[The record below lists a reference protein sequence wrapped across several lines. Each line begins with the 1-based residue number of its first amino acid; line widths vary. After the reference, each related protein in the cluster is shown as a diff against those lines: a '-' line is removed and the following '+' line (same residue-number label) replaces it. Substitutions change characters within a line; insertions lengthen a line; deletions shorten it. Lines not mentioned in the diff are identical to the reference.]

1 MVRRLRR
8 AERAQQTLPTSQGL
22 SVLNCGE
29 IERRALGWFF
39 VVLLGMCANASAQE
53 VDARAALQASLKAM
67 GGGNLKT
74 IEISGAG
81 SSSLIGQQ
89 YSVDGNWPQFEV
101 ANYTRAIDFDAKW
114 SREDYIRR
122 QGNFPT
128 FGRVPMA
135 EQRITAIVSGS
146 YAWDVRDNMPVPL
159 TRPYLDGVPYNE
171 LRQLELAITP
181 HGFLKAALAASDAKA
196 IKLPIVG
203 ASDFGLSQFGR
214 TVTIVSF
221 TFLGKYKIN
230 GTIDDKN
237 LVELVGTWF
246 PNPVYGDMD
255 YEMRYTQYQD
265 FGGVKFPM
273 LLHTHQGDP
282 RLNVAHN
289 YYEYRVT
296 SVKPNAPVTTMPV
309 PEAIRN
315 AVTPPPRV
323 ESQRLA
329 DGVWLLGGGTHNSL
343 LVEFKDYVAV
353 VDAPNNEARSLAV
366 IAEASRLVPGKQ
378 IQYVINTHHHFD
390 HAGGLRTYLSQG
402 TTIVTHES
410 NKQYYLD
417 ILFHPAPRT
426 LQPDRMAL
434 YNPMYW
440 ISRRPPPIET
450 VEGEPRSSAKYVVT
464 DGDRILEILKV
475 QDVAYELGDRSYN
488 QGNHSQDMLIAY
500 LAKEKILFNADL
512 YSPPAQGAAAAPPT
526 PGMRTL
532 QQNIRKLKLDVQQH
546 APAHGRVGTHEEFMR
561 LTTRTGQ
568 TN

>member
-1 MVRRLRR
+1 VAL
-8 AERAQQTLPTSQGL
+8 LGL
-22 SVLNCGE
+22 SVGT
-29 IERRALGWFF
+29 A
-39 VVLLGMCANASAQE
+39 AAQE
-53 VDARAALQASLKAM
+53 VEARAALLASLKAM
-67 GGGNLKT
+67 GGENLKT
-74 IEISGAG
+74 IEISAAG
-81 SSSLIGQQ
+81 STSLIGQQ
-89 YSVDGNWPQFEV
+89 FSVEGNWPQVEI

-114 SREDYIRR
+114 SREDYTRR

-128 FGRVPMA
+128 FGRVPIA
-135 EQRITAIVSGS
+135 EQRVTAIVSGS
-146 YAWDVRDNMPVPL
+146 YAWDINNANAMPVPL
-159 TRPYLDGVPYNE
+159 TRGYLDGVSFND

-181 HGFLKAALAASDAKA
+181 HGFLKTALAASDAKA
-196 IKLPIVG
+196 IRIQYIG

-214 TVTIVSF
+214 WVTIVSF
-221 TFLGKYKIN
+221 TFLGKYRIN

-255 YEMRYTQYQD
+255 YEMRYTEYRD

-282 RLNVAHN
+282 RVNVAHN

-296 SVKPNAPVTTMPV
+296 SVKPNAPVATMPV
-309 PEAIRN
+309 PD
-315 AVTPPPRV
+315 AVRTAVIPPARV

-343 LVEFKDYVAV
+343 LVAFKDYLAV

-366 IAEASRLVPGKQ
+366 IAEAARLVPGKP
-378 IQYVINTHHHFD
+378 IQYLINTHHHFD

-417 ILFHPAPRT
+417 ILFHPSPRT

-450 VEGEPRSSAKYVVT
+450 VAGEPRSTAKYVVT
-464 DGDRILEILKV
+464 DGERILEIVKV
-475 QDVAYELGDRSYN
+475 EDMSYELGDRSYA
-488 QGNHSQDMLIAY
+488 QGNHSVDMLIAY
-500 LAKEKILFNADL
+500 LPKEKILFNADL
-512 YSPPAQGAAAAPPT
+512 YSPPAEGAAPAPPT
-526 PGMRTL
+526 ASMRTL
-532 QQNIRKLKLDVQQH
+532 QQNIKKLKFDVAQH

-561 LTTRTGQ
+561 LVTVPGQ
-568 TN
+568 TR

>member
-1 MVRRLRR
+1 VRRLFI
-8 AERAQQTLPTSQGL
+8 LVVPFVL
-22 SVLNCGE
+22 SAGP
-29 IERRALGWFF
+29 AF
-39 VVLLGMCANASAQE
+39 AQE
-53 VDARAALQASLKAM
+53 VDARAALLASLKAM
-67 GGGNLKT
+67 GGENLKT
-74 IEISGAG
+74 IEISAAG

-101 ANYTRAIDFDAKW
+101 ANYTRAIDFDARW
-114 SREDYIRR
+114 SREDYTRR

-146 YAWDVRDNMPVPL
+146 YAWDMRDAMPVSV
-159 TRPYLDGVPYNE
+159 TRPYLDGVPVNE

-181 HGFLKAALAASDAKA
+181 HGFLKAALASTDAKA
-196 IKLPIVG
+196 IRMQLIG

-221 TFLGKYKIN
+221 TFLGKYRIN
-230 GTIDDKN
+230 GHIDDRN

-255 YEMRYTQYQD
+255 YEMRYTEYRD

-282 RLNVAHN
+282 RVNVAHN

-296 SVKPNAPVTTMPV
+296 SVKPNAPVTTIPV
-309 PEAIRN
+309 PDVVRT
-315 AVTPPPRV
+315 AVAPPARV

-343 LVEFKDYVAV
+343 LVAFKDYVAV

-366 IAEASRLVPGKQ
+366 IAEAARLVPGKPV
-378 IQYVINTHHHFD
+378 QYVINTHHHFD

-434 YNPMYW
+434 FSPMYW

-450 VEGEPRSSAKYVVT
+450 VAGEPRSTAKYVVT
-464 DGDRILEILKV
+464 DGERILEIVKV
-475 QDVAYELGDRSYN
+475 QDVAYELGDRSYA
-488 QGNHSQDMLIAY
+488 QGNHSVDMLIAY
-500 LAKEKILFNADL
+500 LPKEKILFNADL
-512 YSPPAQGAAAAPPT
+512 YSPPAQGAPPAPPT

-532 QQNIRKLKLDVQQH
+532 QQNIRKLKLDVLQH
-546 APAHGRVGTHEEFMR
+546 APAHGRVGTHEEFMG
-561 LTTRTGQ
+561 LVTRAGQ

>member
-1 MVRRLRR
+1 MVIGMVSRLS
-8 AERAQQTLPTSQGL
+8 TL
-22 SVLNCGE
+22 
-29 IERRALGWFF
+29 
-39 VVLLGMCANASAQE
+39 VVLLGLLVAPASAQD
-53 VDARAALQASLKAM
+53 VDARAALLASLKAM
-67 GGGNLKT
+67 GGENLKT
-74 IEISGAG
+74 IEIAAAG

-114 SREDYIRR
+114 SREDYTRR

-146 YAWDVRDNMPVPL
+146 YAWDMRDTTAVPV
-159 TRPYLDGVPYNE
+159 TRPYLDGVPVNE
-171 LRQLELAITP
+171 LRQLELVITP
-181 HGFLKAALAASDAKA
+181 HGFLKTALAAKDAKA
-196 IKLPIVG
+196 IRIQYIG

-214 TVTIVSF
+214 TVTMVTF
-221 TFLGKYKIN
+221 TFLGKYKIV
-230 GTIDDKN
+230 GTIDDRN

-255 YEMRYTQYQD
+255 YEMRYTEYKD

-296 SVKPNAPVTTMPV
+296 SVKPNVPVATIPV
-309 PEAIRN
+309 PEAVRT
-315 AVTPPPRV
+315 AVTPPARV
-323 ESQRLA
+323 ESQKLA

-353 VDAPNNEARSLAV
+353 VDAPNNEERSLAV
-366 IAEASRLVPGKQ
+366 IAEAARLAPGKPV
-378 IQYVINTHHHFD
+378 QYVINTHHHFD

-417 ILFHPAPRT
+417 ILFRPTPRT

-450 VEGEPRSSAKYVVT
+450 VAGEPRSTAKYVVT
-464 DGDRILEILKV
+464 DGVRILEIIKV
-475 QDVAYELGDRSYN
+475 EDMAYELGDRSYA
-488 QGNHSQDMLIAY
+488 QGNHSVDMLIAY
-500 LAKEKILFNADL
+500 LPKEKILFNADL
-512 YSPPAQGAAAAPPT
+512 YSPPAQGAAPSPPT
-526 PGMRTL
+526 AGMRTL
-532 QQNIRKLKLDVQQH
+532 QQNIRKLKLDVVQH

-561 LTTRTGQ
+561 LVGATGASTARVNQ
-568 TN
+568 N

>member
-1 MVRRLRR
+1 MVR
-8 AERAQQTLPTSQGL
+8 GL
-22 SVLNCGE
+22 SIL
-29 IERRALGWFF
+29 
-39 VVLLGMCANASAQE
+39 VVLVLSVGTVFAQE
-53 VDARAALQASLKAM
+53 FEPRAALLASLKAM
-67 GGGNLKT
+67 GGENLKT
-74 IEISGAG
+74 IEISAAG

-89 YSVDGNWPQFEV
+89 YSVEGNWPQFEV
-101 ANYTRAIDFDAKW
+101 ANYTRAIDFDARW
-114 SREDYIRR
+114 SREDYTRR
-122 QGNFPT
+122 QGNFPA

-135 EQRITAIVSGS
+135 EQRITAIVSGA
-146 YAWDVRDNMPVPL
+146 YAWDLNNGMPVAI
-159 TRPYLDGVPYNE
+159 TRPYLDGVPVNE

-181 HGFLKAALAASDAKA
+181 HGFLKAALASTDAKA
-196 IKLPIVG
+196 IRIQYIG

-214 TVTIVSF
+214 WVTIVSF

-230 GTIDDKN
+230 GTINDRN

-255 YEMRYTQYQD
+255 YEMRYTEYKD

-296 SVKPNAPVTTMPV
+296 SVKPNAPVATMAV
-309 PEAIRN
+309 PDVVRT
-315 AVTPPPRV
+315 AVEPPARV

-329 DGVWLLGGGTHNSL
+329 EGVWFLGGGTHNSL
-343 LVEFKDYVAV
+343 LVAFKDYLAV

-366 IAEASRLVPGKQ
+366 IAEAARLVPGKP

-417 ILFHPAPRT
+417 ILFRPEPRT
-426 LQPDRMAL
+426 LLPDRMAL

-450 VEGEPRSSAKYVVT
+450 VAGEPRSSAKYVVT
-464 DGDRILEILKV
+464 DGERILEIDKV
-475 QDVAYELGDRSYN
+475 EDMAYELGDRSYA
-488 QGNHSQDMLIAY
+488 QGNHSVDMLMAY
-500 LAKEKILFNADL
+500 LPKEKILFNADL
-512 YSPPAQGAAAAPPT
+512 YSPPAPGAPPSAPT
-526 PGMRTL
+526 ASMRTL
-532 QQNIRKLKLDVQQH
+532 QQNIKKLKLDVLQH
-546 APAHGRVGTHEEFMR
+546 VPAHGRVGTQEEFMR
-561 LTTRTGQ
+561 IVTATGRS
-568 TN
+568 TKD

>member
-1 MVRRLRR
+1 MVIAMVSRL
-8 AERAQQTLPTSQGL
+8 SI
-22 SVLNCGE
+22 V
-29 IERRALGWFF
+29 
-39 VVLLGMCANASAQE
+39 VVLFGLLVAPASAQD
-53 VDARAALQASLKAM
+53 VDARAALLASLKAM
-67 GGGNLKT
+67 GGENLKT
-74 IEISGAG
+74 IEIAGAG

-101 ANYTRAIDFDAKW
+101 ANYTRAIDFEARW
-114 SREDYIRR
+114 SREDYTRR

-135 EQRITAIVSGS
+135 DQRITAIVSGA
-146 YAWDVRDNMPVPL
+146 YAWDVRDAMPVPV
-159 TRPYLDGVPYNE
+159 TRPYLDGVPVNE

-181 HGFLKAALAASDAKA
+181 HGFLKTALAAKDAKA
-196 IKLPIVG
+196 IRIQYIG

-214 TVTIVSF
+214 MVTMVTF
-221 TFLGKYKIN
+221 TFLGKYKIV
-230 GTIDDKN
+230 GTIDDRN

-255 YEMRYTQYQD
+255 YEMRYTQYKD

-296 SVKPNAPVTTMPV
+296 SVKPNVPVATMPV
-309 PEAIRN
+309 PDAVRT
-315 AVTPPPRV
+315 AVTPPTRV
-323 ESQRLA
+323 ESQKLA
-329 DGVWLLGGGTHNSL
+329 EGVWLLGGGTHNSL

-353 VDAPNNEARSLAV
+353 VDAPNNEERSLAV
-366 IAEASRLVPGKQ
+366 IAEAARLAPRKPV
-378 IQYVINTHHHFD
+378 QYVINTHHHFD

-417 ILFHPAPRT
+417 ILFRPTPRT

-450 VEGEPRSSAKYVVT
+450 VAGEPRSTAKYVVT
-464 DGDRILEILKV
+464 DGERILEIIKV
-475 QDVAYELGDRSYN
+475 EDMAYELGDRSYA
-488 QGNHSQDMLIAY
+488 QGNHSVDMLIAY
-500 LAKEKILFNADL
+500 LPKEKILFNADL
-512 YSPPAQGAAAAPPT
+512 YSPPAQGAPPAPAT
-526 PGMRTL
+526 ASMRNL
-532 QQNIRKLKLDVQQH
+532 QQNIRKLKLDVVQH
-546 APAHGRVGTHEEFMR
+546 APAHGRVGTHEEFTR
-561 LTTRTGQ
+561 LVGATSASTARANQ
-568 TN
+568 N

>member
-1 MVRRLRR
+1 MTR
-8 AERAQQTLPTSQGL
+8 TI
-22 SVLNCGE
+22 SVLV
-29 IERRALGWFF
+29 ALFALSPGI
-39 VVLLGMCANASAQE
+39 ASAQQ
-53 VDARAALQASLKAM
+53 VDARAALQASLVAM
-67 GGGNLKT
+67 GGDKLKT
-74 IEISGAG
+74 IEIAAAG

-89 YSVDGNWPQFEV
+89 YSIDGNWPQFEV
-101 ANYTRAIDFDAKW
+101 AGYTRAIDFDARW
-114 SREDYIRR
+114 SREDYTRR
-122 QGNFPT
+122 QGSFPT

-135 EQRITAIVSGS
+135 EQRITAIVSGG
-146 YAWDVRDNMPVPL
+146 YAWDVRDGMPVPL
-159 TRPYLDGVPYNE
+159 TRPYLDGVPNNE

-181 HGFLKAALAASDAKA
+181 HGFLKTALAAADVRA
-196 IKLPIVG
+196 IRMQLIG

-230 GTIDDKN
+230 GTIDDRN

-255 YEMRYTQYQD
+255 YEMRYTEYRD
-265 FGGVKFPM
+265 FDGIKFPM

-296 SVKPNAPVTTMPV
+296 SVKPNVAVATMPV
-309 PEAIRN
+309 PDVVRA
-315 AVTPPPRV
+315 AVAPAARV

-343 LVEFKDYVAV
+343 LVAFKDYAAV
-353 VDAPNNEARSLAV
+353 VDAPNNEERSLAV
-366 IAEASRLVPGKQ
+366 IAEAARLLPGTP
-378 IQYVINTHHHFD
+378 IQYVVNTHHHFD

-402 TTIVTHES
+402 TTIVTHET

-450 VEGEPRSSAKYVVT
+450 VAGEPRSTAKYVVT
-464 DGDRILEILKV
+464 DGERILEVIKV
-475 QDVAYELGDRSYN
+475 QDVAYELGDRSYT
-488 QGNHSQDMLIAY
+488 QGNHSADMLIAY
-500 LAKEKILFNADL
+500 LPKEKILFNADL
-512 YSPPAQGAAAAPPT
+512 YSPPAQGAAAAPT

-532 QQNIRKLKLDVQQH
+532 QQNIRKLKLDVAQH
-546 APAHGRVGTHEEFMR
+546 APAHGRVGTHEEFTR
-561 LTTRTGQ
+561 LVSAPGQ

>member
-1 MVRRLRR
+1 MVRGVSILVV
-8 AERAQQTLPTSQGL
+8 LFGL
-22 SVLNCGE
+22 SAGTAV
-29 IERRALGWFF
+29 
-39 VVLLGMCANASAQE
+39 AQN
-53 VDARAALQASLKAM
+53 VDARPALLASLKAM
-67 GGGNLKT
+67 GGENLKT
-74 IEISGAG
+74 IEISAAG
-81 SSSLIGQQ
+81 STSLIGQQ
-89 YSVDGNWPQFEV
+89 YSVEGNWPQVEI

-114 SREDYIRR
+114 SREDYTRR

-146 YAWDVRDNMPVPL
+146 YAWDITNGQPVAL
-159 TRPYLDGVPYNE
+159 TRPYLDGVSFND

-196 IKLPIVG
+196 IRMQYIG

-214 TVTIVSF
+214 TVTIVTF

-230 GTIDDKN
+230 GTIDDRN

-255 YEMRYTQYQD
+255 YEMRYTEYRD

-282 RLNVAHN
+282 RVNVAHN

-296 SVKPNAPVTTMPV
+296 SVKPNAPVATMAV
-309 PEAIRN
+309 PDIVRSAV
-315 AVTPPPRV
+315 VTPARV

-343 LVEFKDYVAV
+343 LVAFKDYVAV

-366 IAEASRLVPGKQ
+366 IAEAARLVPGKP

-450 VEGEPRSSAKYVVT
+450 VAGEPRSTAKYVVT
-464 DGDRILEILKV
+464 DGERILEIVKV
-475 QDVAYELGDRSYN
+475 EDMSYELGDRSYA
-488 QGNHSQDMLIAY
+488 QGNHSVDMLIAY
-500 LAKEKILFNADL
+500 LPKEKILFNADL
-512 YSPPAQGAAAAPPT
+512 YSPPAQDAAPTPPT
-526 PGMRTL
+526 AGMRTL
-532 QQNIRKLKLDVQQH
+532 QQNIKKLKFDVAQH

-561 LTTRTGQ
+561 IVTGTGQ
-568 TN
+568 TKNP